1 MVSTSLAR
9 RLSSSTT
16 FSLPG
21 RISYWA
27 CQPAS
32 GFTPMRANS
41 WRRAFSFGDRPS
53 AAALPRLAGSL
64 SLLLEPLV
72 GRSRMWPILDFTTYW
87 LPRYLLMVLALAG
100 DSTMTSDLPMDWRIP
115 EYEKERISSRA
126 YKGTAIYSGCRVA
139 VKGDSLPSPARSA
152 PLRPRS
158 EQSAGPS
165 RRPVRPCRRTSPA
178 ASPTGR
184 NRRTAP
190 DRPPATLRSPNA
202 GPCRTRGTAAPCNA
216 DRVQVAAACRSPEK
230 QKPGH
235 WAPVFASTNA

>member
-1 MVSTSLAR
+1 MVSASLAR

-100 DSTMTSDLPMDWRIP
+100 DSTMTSDLPMGWRIP
-115 EYEKERISSRA
+115 DSKDELRGFIPQPEYRA
-126 YKGTAIYSGCRVA
+126 RNTGHRRKTKQRVGAAIEAFRASKILSTHRKIRWQHGCPASLVLLGT
-139 VKGDSLPSPARSA
+139 
-152 PLRPRS
+152 
-158 EQSAGPS
+158 E
-165 RRPVRPCRRTSPA
+165 
-178 ASPTGR
+178 
-184 NRRTAP
+184 
-190 DRPPATLRSPNA
+190 
-202 GPCRTRGTAAPCNA
+202 
-216 DRVQVAAACRSPEK
+216 
-230 QKPGH
+230 
-235 WAPVFASTNA
+235 